1 MYFLQFKLLKPL
13 TEINNISITQF
24 NSISFTENQSCL
36 GRWIFIN
43 CYLWNSKILTS
54 INKNNYIIMNVLL
67 SKFTTK
73 HNTAPFS
80 QIKIEDYFPAFQ
92 EGIALAKTEIDA
104 IVNNP
109 EAPTFEN
116 TVVAMDFAGDILDR
130 LSSVFFNL
138 NSAETS
144 DEMQKIAQE
153 VSPLLS
159 EFGND
164 ITLNAALFA
173 KIKTVYEQ
181 KENLNLTPEQTT
193 LLDKKYKS
201 FSRNGANL
209 PEDKKDQLREID
221 KELSKLSLQ
230 FGENVLAETNA
241 FELHLTDEKDLAGLP
256 EGTIEAARLLAKEKE
271 KEGWIFTLDH
281 PSYVPFLTYA
291 DNRELRKK
299 MAIAFGARS
308 FQNNEFDNQENVL
321 KIAKLRF
328 ERANL
333 LGYKTHAHFVLE
345 ERMAQS
351 PEKVFTFL
359 NDLLAKAK
367 PAAQKEFAELAA
379 FAKELDGIEQLEK
392 WDGAYY
398 SEKLKQQLFN
408 LDDEKL
414 KPYFQLEKVL
424 DGAFTVA
431 KKLYGLTFTEVF
443 DIDKYHEEVT
453 TYEVTDAENN
463 LVSIFYADFFPR
475 KGKRNGA
482 WMTSFKSQ
490 SKKDGVNERPHI
502 SNVCNFTKPT
512 ETKPSL
518 LTFNEVTTLF
528 HEFGHGLHGM
538 LANTTYPSLSG
549 TSVFWD
555 FVELPSQIMEN
566 WCYEPEALALFAN
579 HYETGEIIPIEYVQ
593 KIKESASFQEGM
605 ATLRQLSFGL
615 LDMAWHGQD
624 PTSITDLKTFETEQ
638 FANTQLYPDV
648 KENAMS
654 TAFSHIFQG
663 GYSSGYYS
671 YKWAEVL
678 DADAFE
684 YFQESGIFNVE
695 VATKFKENVLS
706 KGGTEH
712 PMILYKRFRGQEP
725 KPEALLKRA
734 GLL

>member
-1 MYFLQFKLLKPL
+1 M
-13 TEINNISITQF
+13 S
-24 NSISFTENQSCL
+24 
-36 GRWIFIN
+36 
-43 CYLWNSKILTS
+43 ILTQ
-54 INKNNYIIMNVLL
+54 Y
-67 SKFTTK
+67 FDTK

-80 QIKIEDYFPAFQ
+80 QIKNEDYFPAFQ
-92 EGIALAKTEIDA
+92 EGIALAKAEIDA

-109 EAPTFEN
+109 EPATFEN
-116 TVVAMDFAGDILDR
+116 TIEAMDYSGAILDR
-130 LSSVFFNL
+130 ISSIFFNL

-144 DEMQKIAQE
+144 EEMQKIAQE

-164 ITLNAALFA
+164 ITLNADLFA
-173 KIKTVYEQ
+173 RVKAVYEQ
-181 KENLNLTPEQTT
+181 KDALNLNKEQAT
-193 LLDKKYKS
+193 LLDKKYKG

-209 PEDKKDQLREID
+209 AEDKKSELREID

-241 FELHLTDEKDLAGLP
+241 FQMHLTDEKDLSGLP
-256 EGTIEAARLLAKEKE
+256 EGTIEAARSLAKAQE

-281 PSYVPFLTYA
+281 PSYLPFMTYA

-299 MAIAFGARS
+299 MAIAFGS
-308 FQNNEFDNQENVL
+308 KGFQNNEYNNEAIVL
-321 KIAKLRF
+321 KIVKLRQQ
-328 ERANL
+328 RANL

-345 ERMAQS
+345 ERMAES
-351 PEKVFTFL
+351 PEKVMAFE

-367 PAAQKEFAELAA
+367 PAAQKEFAQLTE
-379 FAKELDGIEQLEK
+379 FAKKLDGIEQLEK

-424 DGAFTVA
+424 NGAFDIA
-431 KKLYGLTFTEVF
+431 GKLYGLTFNEVF
-443 DIDKYHEEVT
+443 DIDKYHDEVM
-453 TYEVTDAENN
+453 TYEVRDENNN

-490 SKKDGVNERPHI
+490 FVKDGVNERPHI

-549 TSVFWD
+549 TSVYWD
-555 FVELPSQIMEN
+555 FVELPSQVMEN
-566 WCYEPEALALFAN
+566 WCYEPEALALFAT
-579 HYETGEIIPIEYVQ
+579 HYQTGEVIPQEYVE
-593 KIKESASFQEGM
+593 KIKESASFQEGL

-615 LDMAWHGQD
+615 LDMAWHGQN
-624 PTSITDLKTFETEQ
+624 PTNITDLKAFETEQ
-638 FANTQLYPDV
+638 FKSTQLYPDV

-684 YFQESGIFNVE
+684 YFKENGIFNKE
-695 VATKFKENVLS
+695 IATKFKDNVLS
-706 KGGTEH
+706 KGGTEN
-712 PMILYKRFRGQEP
+712 PMTLYKRFRGQEP

-734 GLL
+734 GLI

>member
-1 MYFLQFKLLKPL
+1 MNILLQKFDTKLD
-13 TEINNISITQF
+13 
-24 NSISFTENQSCL
+24 
-36 GRWIFIN
+36 
-43 CYLWNSKILTS
+43 
-54 INKNNYIIMNVLL
+54 
-67 SKFTTK
+67 
-73 HNTAPFS
+73 TAPFS
-80 QIKIEDYFPAFQ
+80 KIKNEDYLPAFQ
-92 EGIALAKTEIDA
+92 EAIDLAKAEIDA
-104 IVNNP
+104 IVDNTEN
-109 EAPTFEN
+109 PTFQN
-116 TVVAMDFAGDILDR
+116 TIEALSFSGDTLDR
-130 LSSVFFNL
+130 ISSIFFNL

-164 ITLNAALFA
+164 VRLNVGLFA
-173 KIKTVYEQ
+173 KVKMVYEQ
-181 KENLNLTPEQTT
+181 MDSLNLNPEQTT
-193 LLDKKYKS
+193 LLDKQYKS

-209 PEDKKDQLREID
+209 PEDKKNQLREID

-241 FELHLTDEKDLAGLP
+241 FELHLIDEKDLAGLP
-256 EGTIEAARLLAKEKE
+256 EGTIEAARSLAKAQE

-281 PSYVPFLTYA
+281 PSYIPFVTYA

-299 MAIAFGARS
+299 MAIAFGARC
-308 FQNNEFDNQENVL
+308 FQNNEFDNQEIVL
-321 KIAKLRF
+321 KITKLRF

-345 ERMAQS
+345 ERMAES
-351 PEKVFTFL
+351 PERVLSFS

-367 PAAQKEFAELAA
+367 PAAQKEFDQLSA

-424 DGAFTVA
+424 NGAFTIA
-431 KKLYGLTFTEVF
+431 EKLYGLTFTEVF

-453 TYEVTDAENN
+453 TYEVTDKNKE
-463 LVSIFYADFFPR
+463 LVAVFYADFFPR

-490 SKKDGVNERPHI
+490 YIKDGINERPHI

-538 LANTTYPSLSG
+538 LANTTYPNLSG
-549 TSVFWD
+549 TSVYWD

-566 WCYEPEALALFAN
+566 WCYEPEALALFAH
-579 HYETGEIIPIEYVQ
+579 HYETGKVIPQEYVQ
-593 KIKESASFQEGM
+593 KIKESASFQEGL
-605 ATLRQLSFGL
+605 ATMRQLSFGL

-624 PTSITDLKTFETEQ
+624 PTNITDIKTFETKQ
-638 FANTQLYPDV
+638 FASTQLYPDV
-648 KENAMS
+648 AENAMS

-678 DADAFE
+678 DADAFD
-684 YFQESGIFNVE
+684 YFLEEGIFNTE
-695 VATKFKENVLS
+695 VAEKFKENVLS

-725 KPEALLKRA
+725 KPDALLKRA
-734 GLL
+734 GLI